1 MPLFTM
7 VDLETMGNG
16 PDAAICSIGAVKFD
30 PDGSPDD
37 DKEFY
42 AHVNLQSAQ
51 DNGGSIDAAT
61 VMWWMAQSEPARSA
75 IVKPHYAVHINVA
88 LFDFD
93 VFYAGSQGVWAAPSV
108 FDIPIL
114 ESAFKRNYVN
124 VPWKIGEIHC
134 WSTVRRM
141 LKIPKAPNP
150 DAHHALADARAQVV
164 AFRQGWHML
173 KKASHLLSP

>member
-1 MPLFTM
+1 M

-30 PDGSPDD
+30 PDSSPND

-61 VMWWMAQSEPARSA
+61 VMWWLAQSAQVTAA
-75 IVKPHYAVHINVA
+75 IIRQDDADHIGLA
-88 LFDFD
+88 LLNFIE
-93 VFYAGSQGVWAAPSV
+93 FYGNSDGVWAAPAT

-114 ESAFKRNYVN
+114 ESAM
-124 VPWKIGEIHC
+124 
-134 WSTVRRM
+134 RRM
-141 LKIPKAPNP
+141 QP
-150 DAHHALADARAQVV
+150 DRRSAGCR
-164 AFRQGWHML
+164 RTE
-173 KKASHLLSP
+173 SHSNRVCR